1 MGAIMAAWRKWR
13 RPMLHET
20 ALEVNGP
27 RASARRIK
35 AMVLRYFYLIRGSV
49 PRIIELM
56 YWPLVQMLVW
66 GFLQTHLARSTT
78 MFEQAAGVLI
88 GAVLLWDILLR
99 SQFGFSLSFL
109 EEMWSRNLS
118 NLLMSPLR
126 PGEYV
131 LSLMVISLI
140 RLFIGLT
147 PVVILAS
154 LFFGFNL
161 LSFGLPLAAFFA
173 NLVFAGW
180 TIGLIA
186 NGVVIRYGMGA
197 ESFTWVAVFFLL
209 PICCVYYPLATLPGW
224 LQPVSMALPPT
235 HVFEGMRALVIGK
248 EFRPDLMLT
257 AFVLN
262 ILYFSAAY
270 ALFHIFLH
278 QAREKGSLMQIGE

>member
-1 MGAIMAAWRKWR
+1 
-13 RPMLHET
+13 MLHEVT
-20 ALEVNGP
+20 LEVNGT
-27 RASARRIK
+27 RAAARRIW
-35 AMVLRYFYLIRGSV
+35 AMVARYAYLIMGSL
-49 PRIIELM
+49 PRIVELM

-66 GFLQTHLARSTT
+66 GFLQMHLARSTT
-78 MFEQAAGVLI
+78 MFEQAAGLLI

-118 NLLMSPLR
+118 NILMSPLR

-131 LSLMVISLI
+131 ISLMAISIL
-140 RLFIGLT
+140 RLFLGLL
-147 PVVILAS
+147 PVVLLAN

-161 LSFGLPLAAFFA
+161 FSFGFALGAFFA

-209 PICCVYYPLATLPGW
+209 PICCVYYPLSTLPAW
-224 LQPVSMALPPT
+224 LQPISEALPPT
-235 HVFEGMRALVIGK
+235 HVFEGMRALVINK
-248 EFRPDLMLT
+248 TFRADEMLV
-257 AFVLN
+257 ALGLNVLY
-262 ILYFSAAY
+262 LSAAY
-270 ALFHIFLH
+270 LMFLYFLL
-278 QAREKGSLMQIGE
+278 QARRKGSLMQIGE